1 MAPKKPAPN
10 MTVRELA
17 GRLDAHDVWEKAEGE
32 RLDGRLDRM
41 EQAVVTLNHA
51 SEKLAIWQAEVRTDL
66 SWLKVLIGATAVAG
80 FGQLIHSL
88 IIGK

>member
-1 MAPKKPAPN
+1 
-10 MTVRELA
+10 
-17 GRLDAHDVWEKAEGE
+17 
-32 RLDGRLDRM
+32 M
-41 EQAVVTLNHA
+41 EQAVITLNHA